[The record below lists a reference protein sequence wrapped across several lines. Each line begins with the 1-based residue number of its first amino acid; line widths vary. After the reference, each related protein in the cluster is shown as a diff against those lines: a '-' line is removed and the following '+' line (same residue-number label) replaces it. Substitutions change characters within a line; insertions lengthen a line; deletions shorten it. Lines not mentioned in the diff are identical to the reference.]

1 MPRAAARSVTRAP
14 GRSQTTSATSA
25 AIAPRSHAA
34 AIASKLLPSPLAKT
48 AIRFIGTLP
57 DDDPFGVGD
66 TSDDRRLLSVR
77 REDVDGFLRLLMLK
91 MLNISRWAIF
101 PYFSRKR
108 NTGRISHVPS
118 SMAMP
123 CPSCRIRGMFSS
135 NPPPVMWL
143 MPWTSHRRITSSTGF
158 T

>member
-1 MPRAAARSVTRAP
+1 MTTPSESVTRPMTDACSP
-14 GRSQTTSATSA
+14 CDARMSTAFCASSASSA
-25 AIAPRSHAA
+25 MTMPM
-34 AIASKLLPSPLAKT
+34 P
-48 AIRFIGTLP
+48 
-57 DDDPFGVGD
+57 
-66 TSDDRRLLSVR
+66 
-77 REDVDGFLRLLMLK
+77 MLK

-123 CPSCRIRGMFSS
+123 CPSCKMRGMFSS